1 MLYYNCAKEKENLR
15 PHQPNGKAIERRMTM
30 IREMLNAHAM
40 NILMSEDVNEPS
52 LRVRPHRKNRI
63 LRQKE
68 KNSEANENFLR
79 MLSGKQGYMNR

>member
-1 MLYYNCAKEKENLR
+1 
-15 PHQPNGKAIERRMTM
+15 M

-52 LRVRPHRKNRI
+52 LRVRPHRKTRI
-63 LRQKE
+63 HHEKQ

>member
-1 MLYYNCAKEKENLR
+1 
-15 PHQPNGKAIERRMTM
+15 M

-68 KNSEANENFLR
+68 KNSESNENFLR
-79 MLSGKQGYMNR
+79 MLSGKQGYMSR

>member
-1 MLYYNCAKEKENLR
+1 
-15 PHQPNGKAIERRMTM
+15 M

-68 KNSEANENFLR
+68 KNSESNENFLR
-79 MLSGKQGYMNR
+79 MLSGKQGYPTVASPAEHSVRAPRS